1 MLPYT
6 GIRYARIVGNSEG
19 FDLPED
25 LMRWQATCHHNHRLM
40 ALGREFCALE
50 KKQYQYLMYV
60 WGHSYEFDKDDNW
73 QLMEDFCAM
82 MGGREDIW
90 YATNIE
96 IVDYLEVFRRL
107 RFAADNSFV
116 HNPSAASAW
125 LRVNDGE
132 PVEIPGGTTMT
143 L

>member
-1 MLPYT
+1 
-6 GIRYARIVGNSEG
+6 
-19 FDLPED
+19 
-25 LMRWQATCHHNHRLM
+25 
-40 ALGREFCALE
+40 
-50 KKQYQYLMYV
+50 MYV